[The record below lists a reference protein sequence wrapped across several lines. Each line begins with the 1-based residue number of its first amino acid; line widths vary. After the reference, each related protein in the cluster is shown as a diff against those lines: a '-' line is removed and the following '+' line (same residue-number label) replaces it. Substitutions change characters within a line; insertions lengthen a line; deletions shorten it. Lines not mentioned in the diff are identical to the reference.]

1 MPLPIAVGLLSGLR
15 DYLHLHAMASLD
27 LEQSFG
33 GDMRGV
39 EGRGFMSAY
48 LVAQNMV
55 HQIVVRSIRPAPLE
69 VALTVPVGTTPPPAY
84 IDVAA
89 ATLLKYQD
97 AHQDG
102 AALRP
107 DAAAREAIR
116 NAVVS
121 GRGPLP
127 ADPTPEFSA
136 TSSQPD
142 TRFSGSAGS
151 SSSEHG
157 EGMPTH
163 RQRSLADF
171 RSRKAASRVHSRTW

>member
-136 TSSQPD
+136 TLE
-142 TRFSGSAGS
+142 SAGYA
-151 SSSEHG
+151 
-157 EGMPTH
+157 
-163 RQRSLADF
+163 LLWI
-171 RSRKAASRVHSRTW
+171 SRLELE